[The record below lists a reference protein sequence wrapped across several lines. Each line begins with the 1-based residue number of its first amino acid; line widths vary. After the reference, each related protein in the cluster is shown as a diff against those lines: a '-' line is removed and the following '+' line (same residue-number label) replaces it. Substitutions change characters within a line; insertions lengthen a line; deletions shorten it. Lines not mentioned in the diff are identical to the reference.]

1 MNNNN
6 LSLFYSMT
14 DLNNVTNQLL
24 NEYGLKFNE
33 NYNDI
38 VQLNSTIQNKEE
50 LILKTQEVILY
61 RERNIIILQ
70 YLLYYSISFLLLTI
84 LYAVKDINR
93 NAYIGIAIFLFIVLA
108 IACYFHVAKHFN
120 YLYIS
125 SKLEGLKVA
134 MKAYAKKLL
143 ENKIPPY
150 ECPTQCVTKDEGD
163 DGDDSDSDYKYK
175 NLGNTLKIDPSL
187 NVWKYGDVPVGRELD
202 FASSIDEEDNPQPF
216 FGTSSPRNIYYE
228 CKWLGNKSGKNMPTN
243 MRQSKNKYSSI
254 PCNYRP
260 NNTELSRWICQKDPN
275 TLDANGKEQY
285 CQKIN

>member
-70 YLLYYSISFLLLTI
+70 YILYYSISFLLLTI

-93 NAYIGIAIFLFIVLA
+93 NAYIGIAIFLFIVLG
-108 IACYFHVAKHFN
+108 IACYFHIAKHFN

-125 SKLEGLKVA
+125 SKLQGLRVA
-134 MKAYAKKLL
+134 MESYAKKLF

-150 ECPTQCVTKDEGD
+150 ECPSQCNTKEEDTD
-163 DGDDSDSDYKYK
+163 DKDNSDYKYE
-175 NLGNTLKIDPSL
+175 NEGNTLKIDPSL
-187 NVWKYGDVPVGRELD
+187 NVWKHGDIPVGRELD
-202 FASSIDEEDNPQPF
+202 FAASIDEEDNPQPF
-216 FGTSSPRNIYYE
+216 FGTSNPRNIYYE
-228 CKWLGNKSGKNMPTN
+228 CKWLGNKSGKNMPIN

-260 NNTELSRWICQKDPN
+260 NNSELSRWICQKDPN
-275 TLDANGKEQY
+275 TLDADGKEKY